1 MLFTLAFWPK
11 IYNLLNM
18 CCILISDLLLLQR
31 GLTHTLESAYATGTK
46 ANFRY
51 KIRAFFLFTT
61 YFGLIPYPVS
71 EDTLCL
77 YAQFLSNSFESVQ
90 AIKSYIQA
98 IKQFHII
105 SGYSVK
111 PFEGIKLQLA
121 LRGLGRTISKPPSR
135 LNLYQLTSF
144 VLYMPL

>member
-1 MLFTLAFWPK
+1 
-11 IYNLLNM
+11 M

-71 EDTLCL
+71 QDTLCL